1 MSIISRCPVAGE
13 TDLQQIAD
21 LVKTCEVDGLLDEDK
36 SIADLKWIVTTSS
49 VRSRRLWKDSN
60 GHLRGFGQ
68 LWIPEPDKRLDG
80 YLWFYVDPQDALQNS
95 FTDGII
101 PLETE
106 ILDWAENRLREI
118 GNKSG
123 LSIHLHTKTRAEA
136 LIRISTLER
145 HNFSL
150 ERTFLTLVKS
160 DLETLPTPEFPSGFN
175 VRSVEAPRDN
185 QAWVDLYNESF
196 IDHWDHHDLTLSSF
210 QDWQQNPNYQ
220 PEFDLVAVAP
230 DGTFAALCQSSLQTA
245 LPHSS
250 KTGWIRWLG
259 TRRGFRRMGLGRS
272 ILLAAMERLY
282 AAGATSIK
290 LGVDADSA
298 TGATR
303 LYDAMGFR
311 PVQSWL
317 SYVKTVTT

>member
-1 MSIISRCPVAGE
+1 
-13 TDLQQIAD
+13 
-21 LVKTCEVDGLLDEDK
+21 
-36 SIADLKWIVTTSS
+36 
-49 VRSRRLWKDSN
+49 
-60 GHLRGFGQ
+60 
-68 LWIPEPDKRLDG
+68 
-80 YLWFYVDPQDALQNS
+80 
-95 FTDGII
+95 
-101 PLETE
+101 
-106 ILDWAENRLREI
+106 
-118 GNKSG
+118 
-123 LSIHLHTKTRAEA
+123 
-136 LIRISTLER
+136 
-145 HNFSL
+145 
-150 ERTFLTLVKS
+150 
-160 DLETLPTPEFPSGFN
+160 

-210 QDWQQNPNYQ
+210 QNWQQDPNYQ

-230 DGTFAALCQSSLQTA
+230 DGTFAALCQSSLQTT

-250 KTGWIRWLG
+250 KTGWISWLG

-272 ILLAAMERLY
+272 MLIAAMQRLY

-303 LYDAMGFR
+303 LYDAMGFH

-317 SYVKTVTT
+317 SYVKTL

>member
-21 LVKTCEVDGLLDEDK
+21 LVKTCEVDGLLDEDQ

-60 GHLRGFGQ
+60 GKLRGFGQ
-68 LWIPEPDKRLDG
+68 LWIPEPDDRVDG
-80 YLWFYVDPQDALQNS
+80 YLWFYVDPTDSLEQS
-95 FTDGII
+95 FNQGSI

-106 ILDWAENRLREI
+106 ILNWAENRLGEI

-123 LSIHLHTKTRAEA
+123 LSIHLHTKTRAQA
-136 LIRISTLER
+136 LLRIATLER
-145 HNFSL
+145 HDFRK

-160 DLETLPTPEFPSGFN
+160 NLEALPTPEFPEGFTL
-175 VRSVEAPRDN
+175 RSVQGKQDE
-185 QAWVDLYNESF
+185 QAWVNLYNESF

-210 QDWQQNPNYQ
+210 QDWQQDPNYQ
-220 PEFDLVAVAP
+220 PEFDLVAIAP
-230 DGTFAALCQSSLQTA
+230 DGTFAALCQSSLQTS
-245 LPHSS
+245 LPHGST
-250 KTGWIRWLG
+250 TGWIRWLG
-259 TRRGFRRMGLGRS
+259 THRGFRRMGLGRAM
-272 ILLAAMERLY
+272 LLATLKRLY

-290 LGVDADSA
+290 LGVDADNT

-303 LYDAMGFR
+303 LYDAMGFH

-317 SYVKTVTT
+317 SYVKTL